1 MSDYKKLQ
9 AAWDK
14 RREEITA
21 WLNERGIEYP
31 RCGFDISPGWM
42 PIVKQALEEMIEAG
56 WSKKLD
62 QAKQKFCQLRIYISQ
77 QGYQEDHPDHATYLK
92 VTEAIKKAEA
102 LCDVACEACGKPHG
116 MQVPTTGSALC
127 SICRAS
133 KIHPDL

>member
-1 MSDYKKLQ
+1 MGNLKKLQ

-56 WSKKLD
+56 WDKQLS
-62 QAKQKFCQLRIYISQ
+62 QAKQKFCQLRIYYDST
-77 QGYQEDHPDHATYLK
+77 GWDPEHPAHATYLK
-92 VTEAIKKAEA
+92 LKEIVKKAEA
-102 LCDVACEACGKPHG
+102 LCDIACEACGEPHG
-116 MQVPTTGSALC
+116 MQVPASGSALC
-127 SICRAS
+127 PVCRVS
-133 KIHPDL
+133 KTHPDL